1 MAKFHGKIGYAE
13 FEETSPGVYTETIVE
28 REARGGVT
36 RMARTLRGGD
46 VVNDNISFN
55 NEISVVCDAYA
66 IQHFSSIRYVLYMGT
81 RWKVSNVTVNRP
93 RLILNFGGVYND

>member
-28 REARGGVT
+28 RDARGDVT
-36 RMARTLRGGD
+36 RMARILHGGD

-55 NEISVVCDAYA
+55 NEVSVVCDAYA

-81 RWKVSNVTVNRP
+81 KWKVSNVTVQRP

>member
-28 REARGGVT
+28 RDARGDVT

-66 IQHFSSIRYVLYMGT
+66 VQHFSSIRYVLYMGT
-81 RWKVSNVTVNRP
+81 KWKVSNVTVQRP